1 MLNNKLKKP
10 LIGLVIVILVTLL
23 SFNSIKTN
31 SNYNLYMQKFNY
43 SGTNSLFI
51 EYDKGLTLHWI
62 TNNADI
68 GFYELLADDNSVI
81 SKGET
86 TSGRTHSIAI
96 DYEIKEIV
104 TFRFGVK
111 NGSAHKVILRPKSHL
126 KKAIF
131 KNIDSLY
138 VIGDVH
144 GRYDELINLLKKSN
158 IIDEKLNWIAGSSN
172 VVFLG
177 DLFDRGNDVTKV
189 LWFIYELEDKAEIA
203 GGKVHLVLGNHEIMT
218 MTKDLRYL
226 SRKEASIPIAHGVT
240 YDYMFHPIKSFLG
253 SWLRSKPSI
262 IKIDNALF
270 AHGGIV
276 DLANK
281 SIDEYNH
288 LVNTYMKEPMFLD
301 IMKEQAD
308 SIKYNAEKWYEM
320 KYFFY
325 NEDSPFWYRGYVY
338 YDTLGPQLN
347 SMLKK
352 FDSKIHVV
360 AHTPLETIT
369 QRYNGKLLTTDLNEA
384 ATQLLLLV
392 KKRNK
397 YLKFKIDSSGKI
409 SELP

>member
-1 MLNNKLKKP
+1 
-10 LIGLVIVILVTLL
+10 
-23 SFNSIKTN
+23 
-31 SNYNLYMQKFNY
+31 
-43 SGTNSLFI
+43 
-51 EYDKGLTLHWI
+51 
-62 TNNADI
+62 
-68 GFYELLADDNSVI
+68 
-81 SKGET
+81 
-86 TSGRTHSIAI
+86 
-96 DYEIKEIV
+96 
-104 TFRFGVK
+104 
-111 NGSAHKVILRPKSHL
+111 
-126 KKAIF
+126 
-131 KNIDSLY
+131 
-138 VIGDVH
+138 
-144 GRYDELINLLKKSN
+144 
-158 IIDEKLNWIAGSSN
+158 
-172 VVFLG
+172 
-177 DLFDRGNDVTKV
+177 
-189 LWFIYELEDKAEIA
+189 
-203 GGKVHLVLGNHEIMT
+203 MT

-352 FDSKIHVV
+352 FD
-360 AHTPLETIT
+360 
-369 QRYNGKLLTTDLNEA
+369 
-384 ATQLLLLV
+384 
-392 KKRNK
+392 
-397 YLKFKIDSSGKI
+397 
-409 SELP
+409 